1 MSTFLHAISCLSGQV
16 WSADPIRVWSKL
28 FVNKSSK
35 NGLLNRKT
43 PMTSNFCAKP
53 YEEHASSIE
62 STKNAAKQAT
72 RETRLNTWLHRQVAK
87 DSGATKYPFTKTT
100 AQIGTYWQE
109 KCIGT
114 PLHMAV
120 GKSNVFRSHQW
131 CPAPAGHWKE
141 VQNHFKYI
149 QMLNTIV
156 LEGLL
161 RIFKKLPC
169 LVEVTQRL
177 KIPGLWRFDAN
188 LAKRKV
194 EANAKSVNASGV
206 AQNEW
211 TQLCFYA
218 FWWWFCTTVGFLLS
232 GWWSLFL
239 TFQSYGLWTFLRM
252 WMWWNISK
260 NIKYDIIILYT
271 WHSHN
276 MP

>member
-1 MSTFLHAISCLSGQV
+1 MNAQFQPMDETDIWPRKGDVHVPACNFLLV
-16 WSADPIRVWSKL
+16 WTSMIQYSRVWSKL

-43 PMTSNFCAKP
+43 PMTSNYYAKP
-53 YEEHASSIE
+53 YEEHASNIE
-62 STKNAAKQAT
+62 STKNAAKKAA
-72 RETRLNTWLHRQVAK
+72 RETRLNTWLHRRCK
-87 DSGATKYPFTKTT
+87 GFRGTKYPFTKTT
-100 AQIGTYWQE
+100 VQIRTYWQE

-141 VQNHFKYI
+141 VQNNFKYI

-169 LVEVTQRL
+169 LVEVTQGL

-188 LAKRKV
+188 LANRKV
-194 EANAKSVNASGV
+194 EANAKRVNASGV
-206 AQNEW
+206 APN
-211 TQLCFYA
+211 
-218 FWWWFCTTVGFLLS
+218 
-232 GWWSLFL
+232 
-239 TFQSYGLWTFLRM
+239 
-252 WMWWNISK
+252 
-260 NIKYDIIILYT
+260 
-271 WHSHN
+271 
-276 MP
+276 